1 METNLFLFSTN
12 FPDALYLDSH
22 CVWCIP
28 LSSVLIYVQCSSY
41 SLFGKYRIFA
51 GGGGNTFRPMSFR
64 ADRSGPIIFFSTA
77 GTEWFSFRP
86 KIFAQNFCSLLSR
99 FPGKHLFLI
108 MGRKSFTYWAG
119 REAIPALFKKIKKN
133 WAGMTGPEQF
143 RVGTSPTLYW
153 TSFQLYAALSSDII
167 RNYTC

>member
-51 GGGGNTFRPMSFR
+51 GGGGEDFSAHVFPGRPFRSYH
-64 ADRSGPIIFFSTA
+64 FFSTA

-143 RVGTSPTLYW
+143 RAGTSPTLYW